1 MNGVVMFCELLAT
14 WTIIGAVETSPG
26 WIKIDYFDPNET
38 ADFIVIDRA
47 LYEECFPTEE
57 LQ

>member
-1 MNGVVMFCELLAT
+1 MNGVLIFCEVLAS

-26 WIKIDYFDPNET
+26 WIKIDYLDKDQT
-38 ADFIVIDRA
+38 ADYIVIDRA
-47 LYEECFPTEE
+47 FYEECVATEE

>member
-1 MNGVVMFCELLAT
+1 MNGVLMFCEILAT
-14 WTIIGAVETSPG
+14 WTIVGAVETSPG
-26 WIKIDYFDPNET
+26 WMKIDYLDPNQT

-47 LYEECFPTEE
+47 IYDECVATEE